1 MKIQFFTILYVLLVF
16 SQGVFADSPATSTPF
31 SEAYLD
37 IPLVKIA
44 QEQGVLNE
52 EMCRFLTDLN
62 ISLDQKAALVNAL
75 GWKFEGKK
83 NTEIFTQYLM
93 KKYRFQTKDLPIY
106 ALNRSELMCLGYLK
120 LLDDY
125 FHPLEAMKI
134 LERALKIKPK
144 SFTVNIVTAIARGQ
158 VAFDYDWCQIW
169 CFAETVLNNKSLEED
184 FRPEATS
191 IIVDYLILYRDSCF
205 E

>member
-1 MKIQFFTILYVLLVF
+1 MKIKFFTILYVLLVF

-37 IPLVKIA
+37 IPLVKMA

-52 EMCRFLTDLN
+52 EMSRFLTDLN
-62 ISLDQKAALVNAL
+62 ISIDQKAALINAL
-75 GWKFEGKK
+75 GWKFDGKK
-83 NTEIFTQYLM
+83 NAEIFTQYLM

-106 ALNRSELMCLGYLK
+106 ALNGSELMCLGYLK

-134 LERALKIKPK
+134 LEGALKIKPN

-158 VAFDYDWCQIW
+158 VAFDTDWCQIW
-169 CFAETVLNNKSLEED
+169 RFAETVLNNKSLNED

-191 IIVDYLILYRDSCF
+191 IIMDYLILYRDSCF